1 MNSEHW
7 MRHIAFRDYLR
18 THPEIRAEYQQLKEE
33 LSTQE
38 WKDGNEYNE
47 AKDSFIKTVEQKA
60 VKWYNQL

>member
-1 MNSEHW
+1 